1 MAEIFEKSGK
11 KYWRNA
17 EGELIPQSRIFSH
30 EKKSDRLVEKIHNRV
45 ERLHEKIVSEKQK
58 IADGIN
64 TYLDEISKENNAG
77 EFEGNTTLYN
87 FDKTKQIEVK
97 ISKHFVADE
106 RLNIAKAKID
116 QCIQKWSSGAND
128 NIIALVNK
136 AFKVDRKGNVD
147 VHQLKSLRELKI
159 KDKEWKEAMT
169 LIEDSIKVDVTKT
182 YFNFRA
188 RNEDGKLQS
197 IPLNFSAL

>member
-1 MAEIFEKSGK
+1 MADVYEKGGK
-11 KYWRNA
+11 KYWKNA

-45 ERLHEKIVSEKQK
+45 VKLHDRIASEKQI
-58 IADGIN
+58 IADEIN
-64 TYLDEISKENNAG
+64 NYLEEIAKENG
-77 EFEGNTTLYN
+77 TDEFEGNTTLYN

-106 RLNIAKAKID
+106 RLNVAKAKID
-116 QCIQKWSSGAND
+116 QCIQKWSDGAND
-128 NIIALVNK
+128 NMIALVNK
-136 AFKVDRKGNVD
+136 AFKVDRKGNID
-147 VHQLKSLRELKI
+147 VKQLKSLRELNI

-169 LIEDSIKVDVTKT
+169 LIEDSIKVDIAKT
-182 YFNFRA
+182 YFNFRK
-188 RNEDGKLQS
+188 REDNGKLES